1 MSETETYS
9 ILSMPFYNSVDQC
22 YIKVLT
28 LDRLPAVKSPLNQ
41 IVKRVQ
47 LHKLSPFKQGTN
59 CDPLN
64 TCGNVL
70 LKPYSHG
77 EYATLRDT
85 PLLFSWL
92 SQNHFQ
98 IDTFTTQMI
107 NQSEVRMQDPILCFI
122 TRKN

>member
-1 MSETETYS
+1 MACTETYS
-9 ILSMPFYNSVDQC
+9 ILSMPFYNSVEQC

-28 LDRLPAVKSPLNQ
+28 LDRLPAVNSPLNN

-47 LHKLSPFKQGTN
+47 LHKLSPFKQGTT

-70 LKPYSHG
+70 LKPNSYG
-77 EYATLRDT
+77 EYATLRDI
-85 PLLFSWL
+85 PLIFSWL
-92 SQNHFQ
+92 SQNNFQ